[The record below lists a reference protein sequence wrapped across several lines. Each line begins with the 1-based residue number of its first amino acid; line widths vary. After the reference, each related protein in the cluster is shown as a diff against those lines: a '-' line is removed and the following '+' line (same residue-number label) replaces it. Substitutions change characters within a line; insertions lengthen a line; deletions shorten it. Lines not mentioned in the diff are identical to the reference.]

1 MTKVNNKWI
10 KTGKFLLLIIAG
22 TLLTLALIV
31 FLINVILPLTLTH
44 GDAVVAFSSWTES
57 WKQYAIISRAFMYG
71 IAWYCWPSLARHL
84 VSRAKTK
91 RINQLNQITDLK
103 HIDTQYLLIERQII
117 QWRPKLI
124 GIFIIYEAVML
135 YSMFF

>member
-1 MTKVNNKWI
+1 MIKVSNKWI
-10 KTGKFLLLIIAG
+10 KTGKFLLVGIIG
-22 TLLTLALIV
+22 VLLTLALIV
-31 FLINVILPLTLTH
+31 FLTNVILPLTITH

-57 WKQYAIISRAFMYG
+57 WKQYAILSRAFMYG
-71 IAWYCWPSLARHL
+71 VAWYYWPSLARYF
-84 VSRAKTK
+84 VGRAKDK
-91 RINQLNQITDLK
+91 RINQLNQLTDLK
-103 HIDTQYLLIERQII
+103 HIDTQYLLIERHII